1 MKGRVIGHRI
11 QEIRLSSGLTLEE
24 FGKKFD
30 PIANK
35 SNVSKWEKGKAMPSP
50 ERLKIIAEL
59 GGVSIDYLLGS
70 DLKIC
75 PQCQYDAL
83 KADYKFC
90 PICGLEV

>member
-1 MKGRVIGHRI
+1 M
-11 QEIRLSSGLTLEE
+11 EE
-24 FGKKFD
+24 FGKIFD
-30 PIANK
+30 PIANN
-35 SNVSKWEKGKAMPSP
+35 SNVSRWEKGKSLPNSK
-50 ERLKIIAEL
+50 RLAKIAKF
-59 GGVSIDYLLGS
+59 GGVSIDYLWGS